1 MLSLRLLADSDM
13 VRYRKCGALSN
24 AHKSAPMQTYVKD
37 MSIPPLVVE
46 PPLNLLVVPLFELH
60 SHFPKLSQNCP
71 TRYSKGWLMENSY
84 CTLRSSQQTQAV
96 RGWCAWRAISERTAI
111 GWSIRLSRQIHQPQ
125 TAAPLPQTVTD
136 ELPEPPLPHPICRTT
151 SPRLSPVSWATR
163 RRSSYS
169 GVSRWMSW

>member
-60 SHFPKLSQNCP
+60 SHFP
-71 TRYSKGWLMENSY
+71 
-84 CTLRSSQQTQAV
+84 
-96 RGWCAWRAISERTAI
+96 
-111 GWSIRLSRQIHQPQ
+111 
-125 TAAPLPQTVTD
+125 
-136 ELPEPPLPHPICRTT
+136 
-151 SPRLSPVSWATR
+151 
-163 RRSSYS
+163 
-169 GVSRWMSW
+169 